1 MRLNYYDNICTK
13 EGLRSFW
20 YPCRLPR
27 VYQSSF
33 DQPETGISLWRHR
46 PLPDFF
52 WYFCTYR
59 TWSGTTSKSPFL
71 NVLLKC
77 RETEVVSCSV
87 KKKNTKT
94 TNLGLIYKLKSRY
107 QNTRFYAYTLPT
119 QNQYQNFGKPW
130 DTCRKFIFTT
140 KKNHWIIEKNH

>member
-1 MRLNYYDNICTK
+1 MR
-13 EGLRSFW
+13 
-20 YPCRLPR
+20 
-27 VYQSSF
+27 SS
-33 DQPETGISLWRHR
+33 TTSG
-46 PLPDFF
+46 FF

-140 KKNHWIIEKNH
+140 KKIIESLKKIINKIIEPPLL